1 MICIQKRIDD
11 VQRSLAASKINWT
24 MVEKWRKQLNYKS
37 NEDMLI
43 DWMFD
48 KQEVYRRG
56 LIRKPNPFHKH
67 IRNSLDNMENLGVS
81 SMDMVIDQGLMLT
94 KEQIAEYKEAIE
106 DHNNE

>member
-1 MICIQKRIDD
+1 
-11 VQRSLAASKINWT
+11 

-43 DWMFD
+43 DWMLD

>member
-43 DWMFD
+43 DWMLD

>member
-1 MICIQKRIDD
+1 MICIQKQIDD
-11 VQRSLAASKINWT
+11 VERSLAASKINWT

>member
-1 MICIQKRIDD
+1 MICIQKKIDD

-106 DHNNE
+106 DYNNE

>member
-1 MICIQKRIDD
+1 MICIQKKIDD